1 MNNLDPLV
9 SVVIPAYNREAFIGE
24 AIRSILQ
31 QTFRDLELLVVD
43 DGSTDGTRAVAYRA
57 AREDH
62 RFRFIRR
69 ERNGGVSCALN
80 TGFQASRGKF
90 IARLDSDDRATRD
103 RIAAQLHAF
112 SEQERLVA
120 MGSHVFQFGG
130 VPEQLVKF
138 PLSDRDIKA
147 HLITAA
153 NHISGGSIMVR
164 RSFIDEHKIRFDER
178 LTVAE
183 DYDYIVS
190 IMEHGGVTIN
200 IDAPLIDY
208 RVYGE
213 NTSNSRAQQFPP
225 SVQRVRKRLLAI
237 WYPTFS
243 EEEIDHVLDM
253 FCHRPPSHAPNLL
266 RTCCVVDRMISAEP
280 VNYGQDFDIVRHCL
294 AKFLQDMAMKY
305 RDCGLYG
312 RSHFETI
319 SAFASPLVVMAMG
332 IL

>member
-208 RVYGE
+208 RYMERTLQIPAHSNFRRLSRECGSACLQYG
-213 NTSNSRAQQFPP
+213 T
-225 SVQRVRKRLLAI
+225 QRFRKKKLIMYWTCFAI
-237 WYPTFS
+237 GLPR
-243 EEEIDHVLDM
+243 M
-253 FCHRPPSHAPNLL
+253 HRI
-266 RTCCVVDRMISAEP
+266 CCVRVAWLT
-280 VNYGQDFDIVRHCL
+280 G
-294 AKFLQDMAMKY
+294 
-305 RDCGLYG
+305 
-312 RSHFETI
+312 
-319 SAFASPLVVMAMG
+319 
-332 IL
+332 